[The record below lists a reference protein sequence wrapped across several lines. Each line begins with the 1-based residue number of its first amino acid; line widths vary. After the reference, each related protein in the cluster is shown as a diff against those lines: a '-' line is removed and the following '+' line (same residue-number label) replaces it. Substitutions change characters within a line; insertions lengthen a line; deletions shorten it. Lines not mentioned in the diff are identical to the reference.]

1 MAIEITNSLRS
12 ASIVR
17 AEGAGT
23 YYANVSALSV
33 NVDETVSSADIK
45 RLNWTVAPAGSITIA
60 RNGATIAT
68 LYGTGEIRCDDYG
81 HSIRS
86 NNTSNVVITIA
97 TGGTVFL
104 EMSKTASYANS
115 LVGFM

>member
-1 MAIEITNSLRS
+1 MAIEITNTLRS
-12 ASIVR
+12 GSIVR
-17 AEGAGT
+17 AEGTGT
-23 YYANVSALSV
+23 FYANVSALSV
-33 NVDETVSSADIK
+33 NADETVTSADIK
-45 RLNWTVAPAGSITIA
+45 RINWSTGGTITIA

-81 HSIRS
+81 HSIRT
-86 NNTSNVVITIA
+86 NNTSNVAITIA

>member
-1 MAIEITNSLRS
+1 MPIEISNTLRS

-23 YYANVSALSV
+23 YYANLESLSV
-33 NVDETVSSADIK
+33 NADETIAAADIK
-45 RLNWTVAPAGSITIA
+45 RINWSTGGTITIS
-60 RNGATIAT
+60 RNGANI
-68 LYGTGEIRCDDYG
+68 GTFYNSGEIRGDDWGY
-81 HSIRS
+81 SIRS

-104 EMSKTASYANS
+104 ELSKTASYANS

>member
-23 YYANVSALSV
+23 YYANVSSLSV
-33 NVDETVSSADIK
+33 NADETVASADIK
-45 RLNWTVAPAGSITIA
+45 RINWSTNGSVTIS
-60 RNGATIAT
+60 RNGANI
-68 LYGTGEIRCDDYG
+68 GTFYNSGEIRCDEWG

-86 NNTSNVVITIA
+86 NNTANVVITIA

-104 EMSKTASYANS
+104 ELSKTAAYANS
-115 LVGFM
+115 LVGLM

>member
-1 MAIEITNSLRS
+1 MAIEISNTLRS
-12 ASIVR
+12 ASFVR
-17 AEGAGT
+17 AEGTGT

-33 NVDETVSSADIK
+33 NADETVSSADIK
-45 RLNWTVAPAGSITIA
+45 RINWTTGGTITIA
-60 RNGATIAT
+60 RNGANIAT
-68 LYGTGEIRCDDYG
+68 LYGSGEIRCDEWG

-104 EMSKTASYANS
+104 EMSKTAEYANS